1 MKHIADTGLLLAALD
16 RRDPCHEWGRRE
28 FSTHAPFATCEAVM
42 DELGFLTGD
51 ARIGLRLLARGDL
64 VLDFDLSAHVAR
76 VLELLDKYSDR
87 EMDLA
92 DACLVRMSELADA
105 CLVWTADRED
115 FRVYRRHG
123 RQVVPCVFP
132 D

>member
-16 RRDPCHEWGRRE
+16 RRDPCHRWGRRE
-28 FSTHAPFATCEAVM
+28 FSTHAPFVTCDAVL

-64 VLDFDLSAHVAR
+64 VLDFDLSANVAR
-76 VLELLDKYSDR
+76 VLEILDKYADR
-87 EMDLA
+87 QMDLA
-92 DACLVRMSELADA
+92 DACLVCMTELADA
-105 CLVWTADRED
+105 CLVWTVDKED

-123 RQVVPCVFP
+123 RQQVPCVFP